1 MLPRSAVGRAI
12 VKAVDTGAEHE
23 QVEQSA
29 TRWIRLHKKSRDA
42 LLGVRFGIHPVSKQV
57 RLCVCVS
64 PLPEPLLY
72 SLSSPF
78 APQIVFTELFPVAT
92 LSLSMLQPLS
102 TPNLSPSP

>member
-57 RLCVCVS
+57 RLFVCLSLLSLSLSSTSS
-64 PLPEPLLY
+64 PLPLRHR
-72 SLSSPF
+72 
-78 APQIVFTELFPVAT
+78 LF
-92 LSLSMLQPLS
+92 
-102 TPNLSPSP
+102 